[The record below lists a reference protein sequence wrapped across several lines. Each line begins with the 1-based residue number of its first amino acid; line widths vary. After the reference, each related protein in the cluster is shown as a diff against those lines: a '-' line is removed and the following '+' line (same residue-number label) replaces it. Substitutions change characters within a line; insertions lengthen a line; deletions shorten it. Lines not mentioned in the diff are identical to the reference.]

1 MQNRESR
8 TRDEERR
15 EKWNKK
21 KGKKRRKHPL
31 EINFSISGHQ
41 LQGVE
46 GTHGAVQGDG
56 MTAAAGQAVG
66 AHLDP
71 GAGWDGTG
79 VKGC

>member
-1 MQNRESR
+1 MKRENGLR
-8 TRDEERR
+8 ERER
-15 EKWNKK
+15 

-31 EINFSISGHQ
+31 EINSITSSHQ

-46 GTHGAVQGDG
+46 GTCSAVKGDG
-56 MTAAAGQAVG
+56 MRAAAGQAVG

-79 VKGC
+79 IKGC